1 MTSLYP
7 GTLFCTPGLNRRST
21 PSKAGTTSEELAKRY
36 RRLPYNGRPWPAPSP
51 VAGVYDIS
59 NSSTQLIMMN
69 NKVRKK
75 SKLRGYN
82 DANEESD
89 RIPNPD
95 RHLRTSSPVNK
106 EFHTKC
112 LNSQSPRYTPSV
124 CSDLEWNS
132 QRSQAKFYDGS
143 PVNPKR
149 HTSCRV
155 PTDPTAF
162 QIGMLTESPRRSSS
176 RLSLPARFQS
186 SPLLTHPELKPGE
199 RAYLTHIARIYSAG
213 QMMKLKQ
220 AQYNQ
225 LLFKEMEK
233 GLYGRDEVERYG
245 RFINMG
251 KDRQYQMLRP
261 TTGFRRVM
269 SAPPQKYHMYDS
281 NTYSNNDDSFSTE
294 KSSDTKKN
302 SNDEKEGKRPKTGAP
317 RSTREQSSQ
326 RSKTQQIYKATQEI
340 PPARSNKESTN
351 KPPVKA
357 NRSQNNGKQGVNNKT
372 EVSPASSS
380 TESSS
385 DNNRREAGSSSHREG
400 NDRPK
405 SRLGHASPKTTAAEQ
420 KRSDSESSGKDNG
433 TDTSTTYQKVPPS
446 SPRDEQSQSNGT
458 SSYENKRLTPVL
470 ENQTSSEQNESS
482 DSSNVRKDDSNI
494 SSDESQGQQR
504 SSSEESKGQE
514 RSSDDSRGQQR
525 SSDDDQGQQRSTDD
539 DSKGQQM
546 SSDDSQGQQRSTD
559 DDSKGQQRSSDDS
572 QGQQRSMDDSSKG
585 QQRSSD
591 DSESQQRSLTDEE
604 KSQLKSSNEES
615 TGQDVSVT
623 EDYSRDDDHNTKS
636 DYTTSEET
644 QPTKS
649 TTENTYT
656 SQTTQDK
663 SDAHTSSATQGYSP
677 RDNTEST
684 NDDTY
689 TMTYDSSATN
699 QPTDN
704 TTSDIRN
711 LSTEKSSSAED
722 KTTTNYT
729 DDSKVQPRRD
739 SLELDD
745 VDEPRRVNKD
755 VDQIEY

>member
-21 PSKAGTTSEELAKRY
+21 PTSAGTTSEELEKRY

-51 VAGVYDIS
+51 VAGVYDIR

-69 NKVRKK
+69 NKARKR
-75 SKLRGYN
+75 SKLRGHN
-82 DANEESD
+82 DPDQESD

-95 RHLRTSSPVNK
+95 RHSRTSTPVNK

-112 LNSQSPRYTPSV
+112 TKSQSPRYTPSV
-124 CSDLEWNS
+124 CSELEWNNS
-132 QRSQAKFYDGS
+132 PAKFYDGS
-143 PVNPKR
+143 AVNPKR

-155 PTDPTAF
+155 PSDPTAF
-162 QIGMLTESPRRSSS
+162 QIGMVTESPRRSSS

-269 SAPPQKYHMYDS
+269 SAPPQNYQVYDNTSYH
-281 NTYSNNDDSFSTE
+281 SNNNEDSFSTA
-294 KSSDTKKN
+294 KSSDSKNN
-302 SNDEKEGKRPKTGAP
+302 SNNGKETNNGRETKRAKTVVQ
-317 RSTREQSSQ
+317 RSTRERQLSP
-326 RSKTQQIYKATQEI
+326 RSMRTQQVYKATQEI
-340 PPARSNKESTN
+340 PPVRSNKTSAN
-351 KPPVKA
+351 KPVKA
-357 NRSQNNGKQGVNNKT
+357 NRSQPAEKQGTKKT
-372 EVSPASSS
+372 EVSPPTSS

-385 DNNRREAGSSSHREG
+385 DNNAQAEGQSVNREG
-400 NDRPK
+400 VNRPK
-405 SRLGHASPKTTAAEQ
+405 SRLGHASVKNADEQ
-420 KRSDSESSGKDNG
+420 KKSDSESSGKDN
-433 TDTSTTYQKVPPS
+433 TTETSTTYQKAPPS
-446 SPRDEQSQSNGT
+446 SPKDEPSQSNGI
-458 SSYENKRLTPVL
+458 SSSENKPLSPVM

-482 DSSNVRKDDSNI
+482 DSSNARRDDNNSSSDDS
-494 SSDESQGQQR
+494 QHQQR
-504 SSSEESKGQE
+504 SSEESKGQE
-514 RSSDDSRGQQR
+514 MSSDDSGGQQRSSDDNRDQQSSSDDSRGQQR
-525 SSDDDQGQQRSTDD
+525 SSDESESQQKPSSSEGQQRSPD
-539 DSKGQQM
+539 DS
-546 SSDDSQGQQRSTD
+546 R
-559 DDSKGQQRSSDDS
+559 GQQRSSDE
-572 QGQQRSMDDSSKG
+572 
-585 QQRSSD
+585 
-591 DSESQQRSLTDEE
+591 SESQQKSLTDEE
-604 KSQLKSSNEES
+604 KSQLKSVNEES
-615 TGQDVSVT
+615 TGQDTSVT
-623 EDYSRDDDHNTKS
+623 EDYSRDDDHNTRS
-636 DYTTSEET
+636 DYTTTEET

-663 SDAHTSSATQGYSP
+663 SDGYTSSATQGVSP

-689 TMTYDSSATN
+689 TMTYDSSAAN
-699 QPTDN
+699 HPTEN
-704 TTSDIRN
+704 TASESRN
-711 LSTEKSSSAED
+711 FSMEKSSSAEE

-729 DDSKVQPRRD
+729 DDSKGHQPRRD
-739 SLELDD
+739 SLE
-745 VDEPRRVNKD
+745 VDNGDNPRRVNKD
-755 VDQIEY
+755 IDTIEY